1 MRKCELFRERRFV
14 ETLRC
19 APFGAILRPY
29 LQGQTH
35 RKVGAQSFRSKGFGL
50 GQRGCRGRSAI
61 SLTQRELL
69 SFCLQQFPD
78 QPSQRR
84 MWRVARVLE
93 PLRQRSWH
101 VGKLASHRGLK
112 CKIASHSG
120 FVHCF
125 QFSPWY
131 FLFRAASPTDRRR
144 ARCKVR
150 ATGAEFR
157 LAATILPQASTILPR
172 RPTVHQKSKGSRPGM
187 SLPGSSTCLN
197 PRPVT
202 PTAIP

>member
-1 MRKCELFRERRFV
+1 MRKCELSRERRFA

-35 RKVGAQSFRSKGFGL
+35 RKVGAQSFRSKGYGL

-61 SLTQRELL
+61 SLTQREPL
-69 SFCLQQFPD
+69 SSCLQQFPD
-78 QPSQRR
+78 QSSHAGCGV
-84 MWRVARVLE
+84 WRVSLE

-101 VGKLASHRGLK
+101 VGRLASHRGLK

-120 FVHCF
+120 FVHYF

-131 FLFRAASPTDRRR
+131 FLFRVASPTDRRR
-144 ARCKVR
+144 AQCKVR

-157 LAATILPQASTILPR
+157 LAATILPR
-172 RPTVHQKSKGSRPGM
+172 RRQSSRDVQRRTKN
-187 SLPGSSTCLN
+187 SREAAQECHC
-197 PRPVT
+197 RAAVPVQT
-202 PTAIP
+202 QGD